1 MNISPLSVNELVKV
15 RWILFLDYGMP
26 NFSVDSYELTS
37 TLLLLLGCIIF
48 FIASISAVFNDNFD
62 AFSCKHLT
70 TWLVIV
76 GGLLMIVGYIGYKAY
91 AYYHPYA
98 WLD

>member
-1 MNISPLSVNELVKV
+1 MDSCMLH
-15 RWILFLDYGMP
+15 
-26 NFSVDSYELTS
+26 FSVDSYELTS
-37 TLLLLLGCIIF
+37 TLILLLGCLIL
-48 FIASISAVFNDNFD
+48 FIASISAAFNDNFD
-62 AFSCKHLT
+62 AFSCKHLP
-70 TWLVIV
+70 TWLFIV

>member
-1 MNISPLSVNELVKV
+1 MLH
-15 RWILFLDYGMP
+15 
-26 NFSVDSYELTS
+26 FSVDSYELTL
-37 TLLLLLGCIIF
+37 TLILLLGCIIL
-48 FIASISAVFNDNFD
+48 FIASIYDRFD

-70 TWLVIV
+70 TWLFIV
-76 GGLLMIVGYIGYKAY
+76 GGLLMIIGYIGYKAY

>member
-1 MNISPLSVNELVKV
+1 
-15 RWILFLDYGMP
+15 MP

-37 TLLLLLGCIIF
+37 TLILLLGCLIL
-48 FIASISAVFNDNFD
+48 FIASISATFNDRFD
-62 AFSCKHLT
+62 DCSWEHLT
-70 TWLVIV
+70 TWLFIV
-76 GGLLMIVGYIGYKAY
+76 GGSLMIVGYIGYITY